1 MLLLKISCFFLPNLI
16 VPKQELMHLLNLCII
31 DWSTFFKQKLF
42 AKKGNAAF
50 GCKSLSAFVK
60 CSKIL
65 CISTPTFFDRFPKF
79 PILTRLFL
87 LWFVARKG
95 RSFGSLQGI
104 VGWCLRGR
112 CWRRRKNSHQW
123 KEHRCSLRG
132 KFYPIREWH
141 FLKDRHSQNIWYT
154 DTFYK
159 RMFFGWF
166 LVWCHFILQES

>member
-1 MLLLKISCFFLPNLI
+1 MLQMLVLKISWFSTQTGSD
-16 VPKQELMHLLNLCII
+16 VSLNFCII
-31 DWSTFFKQKLF
+31 GRLSLTKIVCVFF
-42 AKKGNAAF
+42 
-50 GCKSLSAFVK
+50 SAFVK
-60 CSKIL
+60 YSKIL
-65 CISTPTFFDRFPKF
+65 CISTPTFFDRFAKF

-112 CWRRRKNSHQW
+112 YWRRRKNSHQW

-141 FLKDRHSQNIWYT
+141 FSQGSTFSKQTVCIKPF
-154 DTFYK
+154 DTH
-159 RMFFGWF
+159 GF
-166 LVWCHFILQES
+166 L